1 MPTPSHRTHRP
12 LVAHFARGHWRA
24 TGALGLAALLAAC
37 SSVDLGPRY
46 DPPPVRMPGSAE
58 PPPPAATPQPLPPPH
73 SQPVPPTQPV
83 PQPLPP
89 VGQATDPADP
99 NAHIVTFTTRLDG
112 ASAVPPARSGASGQ
126 LDAIY
131 NANTR
136 LLRWKASW
144 SGLSGP
150 ITGVAFHGPAHE
162 GQVGPATM
170 IWPAPFGPRYE
181 GRATLTPQQA
191 GELLQGRWYLGV
203 TTQAYPAGEIRGQVR
218 VVR

>member
-1 MPTPSHRTHRP
+1 MPTPSHSVTIAPSR
-12 LVAHFARGHWRA
+12 WRA
-24 TGALGLAALLAAC
+24 TGALSLAALLAAC
-37 SSVDLGPRY
+37 STVDLGPRY

-58 PPPPAATPQPLPPPH
+58 PPPPAAMPQPLPPPQ
-73 SQPVPPTQPV
+73 SQPVPPAQPV

-89 VGQATDPADP
+89 AGQTDPADP

-112 ASAVPPARSGASGQ
+112 ASAIPPARSGASGQ

-131 NANTR
+131 NAHTR

-144 SGLSGP
+144 NGLSGP
-150 ITGVAFHGPAHE
+150 ITGVAFYGPAHE

-191 GELLQGRWYLGV
+191 ADLLQGSWYLGV

-218 VVR
+218 MVR